1 MTTPSLAGTPAATRP
16 MFGTVL
22 VANRGEIACRVIR
35 TLKALGIRPVAV
47 YSDADAGARHVR
59 EADTAVRIGPAAA
72 AESYLNIG
80 AIIEACRRTGAEA
93 VHPGYGFLSENV
105 EFARALEQAGIAFI
119 GPGVE
124 ALNIMGDKIRSKNH
138 VAGYGVPVVP
148 GVAQPGM
155 SDAELVDAAAGVG
168 FPLLIKPSAGGGGKG
183 MHVVQRPEDLAATL
197 ATARRVAA
205 SAFGDDTLFLERLVT
220 TPRHIEVQVLAD
232 SHGNVIHLGERECS
246 LQRRHQKV
254 IEEAPSPLLEALPDG
269 AAIRARIGEAACN
282 AARSVNYSGA
292 GTVEFLVSDDAP
304 DQFYF
309 MEMNTRLQ
317 VEHPVTEMVTGID
330 LVEWQVRIAAGG
342 ELTVRQADVELHG
355 HAAEARVYAEVPE
368 RNFLP
373 STGTVLLLDE
383 LPGPQQRPGAPARV
397 AMDTPRG
404 RVRVDSS
411 LVEGVEVSSSYDPM
425 ISKVIAWGEDRTAAL
440 DTLDA
445 ALAGYT
451 ALGLD
456 TNVEYLR
463 LLINDADVR
472 AGRLETGL
480 IERKLPGLSFRRVAD
495 AELAAAALFT
505 LAMEEQ
511 NNTPPA
517 PGPWQA
523 RNGWRLGAPAP
534 RLVSLGTPDGGV
546 AAVRV
551 SGTRDA
557 GAEADG
563 TALDGTA
570 LDGTVSGRTFL
581 VAVGDGPARPARL
594 EFPSRR
600 QAVLTLDGRTSTY
613 SIAPVFRGPADPTR
627 DSPVVGIP
635 AELFLGNEGWSC
647 RLDVLSREAR
657 LDRVLAALQR
667 EEGATDPAVRSP
679 MPGTVVSVPVSDG
692 DTVAAGQ
699 LLVSVEAMKMEHQL
713 VAPLN
718 GTVHLTAR
726 PGDLVKADQVLATI
740 HPHAGDTDADTMHST
755 AKEPRHGRF

>member
-1 MTTPSLAGTPAATRP
+1 MTTPSFTGTATASRP
-16 MFGTVL
+16 MFSTVL

-35 TLKALGIRPVAV
+35 TLRAMGIRSVAV

-72 AESYLNIG
+72 TESYLKIE
-80 AIIEACRRTGAEA
+80 AIIDACRKAGAEA
-93 VHPGYGFLSENV
+93 VHPGYGFLSENAD
-105 EFARALEQAGIAFI
+105 FARALDRAGITFI
-119 GPGVE
+119 GPGID
-124 ALNIMGDKIRSKNH
+124 ALRMMGDKIRSKNH

-148 GVAQPGM
+148 GVAEPGM
-155 SDAELVDAAAGVG
+155 TDEQLVQAAGGVG

-183 MHVVQRPEDLAATL
+183 MHVVERPADLPATL

-205 SAFGDDTLFLERLVT
+205 GAFGDDTLFLERLVS

-232 SHGNVIHLGERECS
+232 NHGNVIHLGERECS

-254 IEEAPSPLLEALPDG
+254 IEEAPSPLLEAHPDG
-269 AAIRARIGEAACN
+269 AALRARIGEAACN

-342 ELTVRQADVELHG
+342 ALTIRQADVELNG
-355 HAAEARVYAEVPE
+355 HAVEARVYAEVPE
-368 RNFLP
+368 KNFLP

-383 LPGPQQRPGAPARV
+383 LPGQAA
-397 AMDTPRG
+397 G

-411 LVEGVEVSSSYDPM
+411 LAEGLEVSSSYDPM

-472 AGRLETGL
+472 AGHLDTGL
-480 IERKLPGLSFRRVAD
+480 IERKLPHLAFRRVGE
-495 AELAAAALFT
+495 AELVAAALFT
-505 LAMEEQ
+505 IQAEEQ
-511 NNTPPA
+511 DSTPLP

-523 RNGWRLGAPAP
+523 RNGWRLGTPAP
-534 RLVSLGTPDGGV
+534 RRVSLGTSDGGV
-546 AAVRV
+546 ATVRISGRNAAGPVGDGAVP
-551 SGTRDA
+551 
-557 GAEADG
+557 EG
-563 TALDGTA
+563 TAL
-570 LDGTVSGRTFL
+570 
-581 VAVGDGPARPARL
+581 VAVDGGPPRPARL
-594 EFPSRR
+594 EMISRR
-600 QAVLTLDGRTSTY
+600 RVALTFNGRTTTY
-613 SIAPVFRGPADPTR
+613 AVVPGPSA
-627 DSPVVGIP
+627 
-635 AELFLGNEGWSC
+635 LFLGSEGWSC
-647 RLDVLSREAR
+647 RLEVLTRESRLE
-657 LDRVLAALQR
+657 RVLAAIQR
-667 EEGATDPAVRSP
+667 EEGAADPAVRSP
-679 MPGTVVSVPVSDG
+679 MPGTVVSVPVTDG
-692 DTVAAGQ
+692 ADVTAGQ
-699 LLVSVEAMKMEHQL
+699 VLVSVEAMKMEHQL
-713 VAPLN
+713 LAPLD
-718 GTVHLTAR
+718 GTVHLSVR
-726 PGDLVKADQVLATI
+726 PGDLVKADQVLATV
-740 HPHAGDTDADTMHST
+740 HPRTADTDTDTATDT
-755 AKEPRHGRF
+755 ATDTDVLNGEGA